1 MWGLRQRGGT
11 AERCDGTVVISP
23 YNASGFIT
31 ALCRKNGAMKRIW
44 RQSFRAVHQLSPS
57 DIALNV
63 FVTFCLG
70 FFCQRQGNKIPPH
83 PLFFQPKL
91 NCIES
96 RTGERQMGNW
106 MNSRCLFNLSCLRRV
121 VSPTKSLNFPSVNIN
136 LLLVTFATPYL
147 D

>member
-31 ALCRKNGAMKRIW
+31 AVCRKNGAIKLIW
-44 RQSFRAVHQLSPS
+44 QQSLRAVYQLSRLIS
-57 DIALNV
+57 LWMFFSL
-63 FVTFCLG
+63 FVWAFSAGVRVIT
-70 FFCQRQGNKIPPH
+70 PP
-83 PLFFQPKL
+83 PLFQPKL

-106 MNSRCLFNLSCLRRV
+106 MNSRCLFNLSCLRRA